1 MSLLEVLINPRGREH
16 ELSQRGQG
24 CSTANVAG
32 IGESQLKQRSG
43 VNRLEGLPPR
53 GLVDRPFTSFASRR
67 CGRLDA
73 DHPAPWSYDHG
84 RRRRAHPV
92 GGAR

>member
-1 MSLLEVLINPRGREH
+1 MSLLEVLINPQGREH
-16 ELSQRGQG
+16 ELSEPGLV

-43 VNRLEGLPPR
+43 ADRFERFPPR
-53 GLVDRPFTSFASRR
+53 GLVDRLFTRLAWRR

-73 DHPAPWSYDHG
+73 DHPASWPDDG
-84 RRRRAHPV
+84 ERRRAHPV